1 MTTAAGASVI
11 RKRRDGLQ
19 VQVFA
24 GRDPLT
30 GRKRW
35 VSRQVPGQTKAA
47 YRQAKKVEA
56 ELLEQVDRGE
66 RRDGRSRTVAELVER
81 WLECR
86 QQVRPI
92 SPVTVAN
99 YRGAI
104 DRYIIPNLGRAN
116 LHEVDAATLDTLYA
130 RVRATGGKCRH
141 CWKRIRRGE
150 PALRAG
156 VRYQPQPGTDEAVHE
171 PDCAR
176 GWPVSASAV
185 REAHSV
191 LSGAFKQAV
200 VWGWTAHNPAK
211 LATPPAAGRAEV
223 SPPDPEA
230 VARLLTVAMEE
241 DPELGLFLRLAVV
254 LGARRSELIALKW
267 RDVDLGA
274 GEVLIASGVVRVA
287 GQPLIDKDTKTHAKR
302 RVAVGASTV
311 ELLRAQRARQAEAAL
326 ASGTPLAPDAY
337 VFSRSADGRSAISPD
352 GISHRFQELAADLGV
367 RARLHDLRHFMVTQL
382 VAGGVDWRTVSGR
395 AGHADGHMTLATY
408 AHFQAAKD
416 RQAADLMEAL
426 LGVPKAGAG
435 G

>member
-1 MTTAAGASVI
+1 MTSTAGAGVI
-11 RKRRDGLQ
+11 RKRRQGLQ

-35 VSRQVPGQTKAA
+35 LSRQVPGQTKTA
-47 YRQAKKVEA
+47 YREAKKVEA
-56 ELLEQVDRGE
+56 QLLDQVDQGE
-66 RRDGRSRTVAELVER
+66 RRDGRSRTLGELVER
-81 WLECR
+81 WFEWR

-104 DRYIIPNLGRAN
+104 DRYILPNLGRARV
-116 LHEVDAATLDTLYA
+116 HEVDAATLDTLYA

-141 CWKRIRRGE
+141 CWKRIRRSE
-150 PALRAG
+150 PPLRAS
-156 VRYQPQPGTDEAVHE
+156 VRYRPRPGAEEAVHE

-185 REAHSV
+185 REMHTV

-200 VWGWTAHNPAK
+200 VWGWTTHNPAK
-211 LATPPAAGRAEV
+211 LATPPAAGRTEV
-223 SPPDPEA
+223 APPDA
-230 VARLLTVAMEE
+230 QGVARLLTAATEQ

-267 RDVDLGA
+267 RDVDLGG

-302 RVAVGASTV
+302 RVAVGAETV
-311 ELLRAQRARQAEAAL
+311 EALKAHRARQAAAAL
-326 ASGTPLAPDAY
+326 ATGSTLPPDAY
-337 VFSRSADGRSAISPD
+337 VFARSPDGSKPISPD
-352 GISHRFQELAADLGV
+352 GISHRFQELAAQLGI

-395 AGHADGHMTLATY
+395 AGHADGHMTLGTY
-408 AHFQAAKD
+408 AHFQQAQD
-416 RQAADLMEAL
+416 RQAAEFMDEL
-426 LGVPKAGAG
+426 LVTADRQSR
-435 G
+435 

>member
-1 MTTAAGASVI
+1 VI
-11 RKRRDGLQ
+11 RKRGGSLQ

-35 VSRQVPGQTKAA
+35 LSRQVRGQTKAA
-47 YRQAKKVEA
+47 YREAKKVEA
-56 ELLEQVDRGE
+56 QLLEQLDRGE
-66 RRDGRSRTVAELVER
+66 PRGGRTRAVGELVER
-81 WLECR
+81 WLEWR

-104 DRYIIPNLGRAN
+104 DRYILPNLGRAKV
-116 LHEVDAATLDTLYA
+116 HEVDAATLDTLYA

-141 CWKRIRRGE
+141 CWRRIRRGE

-156 VRYQPQPGTDEAVHE
+156 VRYRPQPGAEEAIHE
-171 PDCAR
+171 PDCAS

-185 REAHSV
+185 REMHTV

-200 VWGWTAHNPAK
+200 IWGWAGHNPAK

-223 SPPDPEA
+223 APPDAEG
-230 VARLLTVAMEE
+230 VARLLTTATEQ

-254 LGARRSELIALKW
+254 LGARRGELIALKW
-267 RDVDLGA
+267 RDVDLAA

-302 RVAVGASTV
+302 RVAVGAETV
-311 ELLRAQRARQAEAAL
+311 ELLKAHRARQAQAAL
-326 ASGTPLAPDAY
+326 AAGATLPPDAY
-337 VFSRSADGRSAISPD
+337 VFSRSPDGSKAISPD
-352 GISHRFQELAADLGV
+352 GISHRFQELAAHLGV

-408 AHFQAAKD
+408 AHFQQAQD
-416 RQAADLMEAL
+416 RQAAELMEQLIA
-426 LGVPKAGAG
+426 PDRRAGSS
-435 G
+435 

>member
-1 MTTAAGASVI
+1 VP
-11 RKRRDGLQ
+11 
-19 VQVFA
+19 
-24 GRDPLT
+24 PLLT
-30 GRKRW
+30 
-35 VSRQVPGQTKAA
+35 
-47 YRQAKKVEA
+47 
-56 ELLEQVDRGE
+56 
-66 RRDGRSRTVAELVER
+66 
-81 WLECR
+81 
-86 QQVRPI
+86 
-92 SPVTVAN
+92 
-99 YRGAI
+99 
-104 DRYIIPNLGRAN
+104 
-116 LHEVDAATLDTLYA
+116 
-130 RVRATGGKCRH
+130 
-141 CWKRIRRGE
+141 RIRRGE

-156 VRYQPQPGTDEAVHE
+156 VRYRPRPGADEAVHG

-176 GWPVSASAV
+176 GWSVSASAV
-185 REAHSV
+185 REVHSV

-223 SPPDPEA
+223 SPPDLEA
-230 VARLLTVAMEE
+230 VARLLTAATEQ

-267 RDVDLGA
+267 RDVDLGH

-287 GQPLIDKDTKTHAKR
+287 GRPLIDKDTKTHAKR

-326 ASGTPLAPDAY
+326 AAGTPLAPDAY
-337 VFSRSADGRSAISPD
+337 LFSRSADGRSAISPD

-408 AHFQAAKD
+408 AHFQAAQD
-416 RQAADLMEAL
+416 RQAAKLMEAL

>member
-1 MTTAAGASVI
+1 VI
-11 RKRRDGLQ
+11 RKRGGSLQ

-35 VSRQVPGQTKAA
+35 LSRQVRGQTKAA
-47 YRQAKKVEA
+47 YREAKKVEA
-56 ELLEQVDRGE
+56 QLLEQLDRGE
-66 RRDGRSRTVAELVER
+66 QRGGRTRAVGELVER
-81 WLECR
+81 WLEWR

-104 DRYIIPNLGRAN
+104 DRYILPNLGRAKV
-116 LHEVDAATLDTLYA
+116 HEVDAATLDTLYA

-141 CWKRIRRGE
+141 CWRRIRRGE

-156 VRYQPQPGTDEAVHE
+156 VRYRPQPGAEEAIHE
-171 PDCAR
+171 PDCAS

-185 REAHSV
+185 REMHTV

-200 VWGWTAHNPAK
+200 IWGWAGHNPAK

-223 SPPDPEA
+223 APPDAEG
-230 VARLLTVAMEE
+230 VARLLTTATEQ

-254 LGARRSELIALKW
+254 LGARRGELIALKW
-267 RDVDLGA
+267 REVDLAA
-274 GEVLIASGVVRVA
+274 GEVLIARGVVRVA

-302 RVAVGASTV
+302 RVAVGAETV
-311 ELLRAQRARQAEAAL
+311 ELLKAHRARQAEAAL
-326 ASGTPLAPDAY
+326 AAGATLPPDAY
-337 VFSRSADGRSAISPD
+337 VFSRSPDGSKAISPD
-352 GISHRFQELAADLGV
+352 GISHRFQELAADLGI
-367 RARLHDLRHFMVTQL
+367 RGRLHDLRHFMVTQL

-408 AHFQAAKD
+408 AHFQQAQD
-416 RQAADLMEAL
+416 RQAAELMEHLIA
-426 LGVPKAGAG
+426 PDRRAGSS
-435 G
+435 

>member
-1 MTTAAGASVI
+1 MTSSLGGRVI
-11 RKRRDGLQ
+11 RKRGSSLQ

-35 VSRQVPGQTKAA
+35 RSRQVPGQTKAA

-56 ELLEQVDRGE
+56 QLLEQVDRGE
-66 RRDGRSRTVAELVER
+66 QRGSRSPTVRELVER
-81 WLECR
+81 WLEWR

-104 DRYIIPNLGRAN
+104 DRYIVPALGRAKV
-116 LHEVDAATLDTLYA
+116 HEVNAATLDTLYA

-141 CWKRIRRGE
+141 CWTRTRRGE
-150 PALRAG
+150 PPLPAG
-156 VRYQPQPGTDEAVHE
+156 ARYRPRPGADEAVHE
-171 PDCAR
+171 PDCAQ

-185 REAHSV
+185 REMHSV
-191 LSGAFKQAV
+191 LSGAFKQAM

-223 SPPDPEA
+223 APPDPEA
-230 VARLLTVAMEE
+230 VARLLTAATAQ

-254 LGARRSELIALKW
+254 LGARRSELIGLKW
-267 RDVDLGA
+267 RDVDLGR

-287 GQPLIDKDTKTHAKR
+287 GRPLIDKDTKTHAKR

-326 ASGTPLAPDAY
+326 ASGTHLAPDGY
-337 VFSRSADGRSAISPD
+337 VFSRSADGSSAISPD
-352 GISHRFQELAADLGV
+352 GISHRFQELAAGLGV
-367 RARLHDLRHFMVTQL
+367 RCRLHDLRHFMVTQL
-382 VAGGVDWRTVSGR
+382 IAGGVDWRTVSGR
-395 AGHADGHMTLATY
+395 AGHADGHMAEAY
-408 AHFQAAKD
+408 D
-416 RQAADLMEAL
+416 ADPDAFNQRERSERANQF
-426 LGVPKAGAG
+426 
-435 G
+435 

>member
-1 MTTAAGASVI
+1 VI
-11 RKRRDGLQ
+11 RKRRQGLQ

-35 VSRQVPGQTKAA
+35 IGRQVPGQTKAA
-47 YRQAKKVEA
+47 WREAKKIEA
-56 ELLEQVDRGE
+56 QLLEQLDRGE
-66 RRDGRSRTVAELVER
+66 QRGSRTRTVGELVER
-81 WLECR
+81 WLEWR

-104 DRYIIPNLGRAN
+104 DRYILPNLGRAKI
-116 LHEVDAATLDTLYA
+116 HEVDAATLDTLYA
-130 RVRATGGKCRH
+130 RVRANGGKCRH

-156 VRYQPQPGTDEAVHE
+156 MRYQPRPGADETIHE

-176 GWPVSASAV
+176 GWPVSSSAV
-185 REAHSV
+185 REVHSV

-223 SPPDPEA
+223 APPDA
-230 VARLLTVAMEE
+230 QGVARLLTAAMEQ

-267 RDVDLGA
+267 RDVDLDA

-302 RVAVGASTV
+302 RVAVGAETV
-311 ELLRAQRARQAEAAL
+311 ELLKAHRARQAAAAL
-326 ASGTPLAPDAY
+326 AAGATLPPDAY
-337 VFSRSADGRSAISPD
+337 VFARSPDGSKAISPD
-352 GISHRFQELAADLGV
+352 GVSHRFQELAAHLGV

-395 AGHADGHMTLATY
+395 AGHADGHMTLVTY
-408 AHFQAAKD
+408 AHFQQAQD
-416 RQAADLMEAL
+416 RQAAEFMDQL
-426 LGVPKAGAG
+426 LVAAARQSR
-435 G
+435 

>member
-1 MTTAAGASVI
+1 VI
-11 RKRRDGLQ
+11 RKRGGSLQ

-30 GRKRW
+30 GGKRW
-35 VSRQVPGQTKAA
+35 LSRQVRGQTKAA
-47 YRQAKKVEA
+47 YREAKKVEA
-56 ELLEQVDRGE
+56 QLLEQVDRGE
-66 RRDGRSRTVAELVER
+66 RRDGRSRTVGELVER
-81 WLECR
+81 WLEWR

-104 DRYIIPNLGRAN
+104 DRYILPNLGRAKV
-116 LHEVDAATLDTLYA
+116 HEVDAATLDTLYA

-141 CWKRIRRGE
+141 CWRRIRRGE

-156 VRYQPQPGTDEAVHE
+156 VRYRPQPGAEEAIHE
-171 PDCAR
+171 PDCAS

-185 REAHSV
+185 REMHTV

-200 VWGWTAHNPAK
+200 IWGWAGHNPAK

-223 SPPDPEA
+223 APPDAEG
-230 VARLLTVAMEE
+230 VARLLTTATEQ

-254 LGARRSELIALKW
+254 LGARRGELIALKW
-267 RDVDLGA
+267 RDVDLAA

-302 RVAVGASTV
+302 RVAVGAETV
-311 ELLRAQRARQAEAAL
+311 ELLKAHRARQAQAAL
-326 ASGTPLAPDAY
+326 AAGATLPPDAY
-337 VFSRSADGRSAISPD
+337 VFSRSPDGSKAISPD
-352 GISHRFQELAADLGV
+352 GISHRFQELAAHLGV

-408 AHFQAAKD
+408 AHFQQAQD
-416 RQAADLMEAL
+416 RQAAELMEQLIASDRR
-426 LGVPKAGAG
+426 AGSS
-435 G
+435 

>member
-1 MTTAAGASVI
+1 MI
-11 RKRRDGLQ
+11 RKRGGSLQ

-35 VSRQVPGQTKAA
+35 LSRQVRGQTKAA
-47 YRQAKKVEA
+47 YREAKKVEA

-66 RRDGRSRTVAELVER
+66 RRDGRSRTVGELVER
-81 WLECR
+81 WLEWR

-104 DRYIIPNLGRAN
+104 DRYIIPNLSRAKV
-116 LHEVDAATLDTLYA
+116 HEVDAATLDTLYA
-130 RVRATGGKCRH
+130 RVRATGGKCRV

-156 VRYQPQPGTDEAVHE
+156 VRYRPRPGAEEAVHE

-185 REAHSV
+185 REVHSV

-230 VARLLTVAMEE
+230 VARLLTAAMEE
-241 DPELGLFLRLAVV
+241 DSELGLFLRLAVV

-311 ELLRAQRARQAEAAL
+311 ELLRARRARQAEAAL

-337 VFSRSADGRSAISPD
+337 VFSRSADGHSAISPD
-352 GISHRFQELAADLGV
+352 GISHRFQELAAALGV

-408 AHFQAAKD
+408 AHFQAAQD
-416 RQAADLMEAL
+416 RQAAELMEAL
-426 LGVPKAGAG
+426 LGVPKADAG

>member
-1 MTTAAGASVI
+1 VI
-11 RKRRDGLQ
+11 RKRRQGLQ

-35 VSRQVPGQTKAA
+35 LSRQVPGQTKTAW
-47 YRQAKKVEA
+47 REAKKVEA
-56 ELLEQVDRGE
+56 QLLEQADRGE
-66 RRDGRSRTVAELVER
+66 RRDGRSRTIGELVER
-81 WLECR
+81 WLEWR

-104 DRYIIPNLGRAN
+104 DRYITPNLGRAN

-130 RVRATGGKCRH
+130 RVRATGGKCRV

-156 VRYQPQPGTDEAVHE
+156 VRYQPRPGADEAVHE

-185 REAHSV
+185 REVHSV

-200 VWGWTAHNPAK
+200 VWGWTTHNPAR
-211 LATPPAAGRAEV
+211 LATPPSAGRPEV
-223 SPPDPEA
+223 APPDAER
-230 VARLLTVAMEE
+230 VARLLAEAMDQ

-267 RDVDLGA
+267 RDIDLGA

-287 GQPLIDKDTKTHAKR
+287 GQPLIDKDTKTHARR
-302 RVAVGASTV
+302 RVAVGADTV
-311 ELLRAQRARQAEAAL
+311 ELLKAHRARQAAAAL
-326 ASGTPLAPDAY
+326 AAGATLPPEAY
-337 VFSRSADGRSAISPD
+337 VFSRSPDGSAAISPD
-352 GISHRFQELAADLGV
+352 GISHRLHELAAQLGV

-395 AGHADGHMTLATY
+395 AGHADGHMTLVTY
-408 AHFQAAKD
+408 AHFQQAQD
-416 RQAADLMEAL
+416 RQAAEFMDRL
-426 LGVPKAGAG
+426 LVAAGRQSR
-435 G
+435 